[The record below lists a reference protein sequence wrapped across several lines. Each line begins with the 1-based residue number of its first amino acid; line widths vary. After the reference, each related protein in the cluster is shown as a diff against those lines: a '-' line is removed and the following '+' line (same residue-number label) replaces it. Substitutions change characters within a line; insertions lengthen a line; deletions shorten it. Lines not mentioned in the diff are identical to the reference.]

1 MRHLLDTHILVS
13 WANGT
18 TSDLSA
24 AQRRVLKKTEPRN
37 PLLVSD
43 ISLWEIATLASLGRL
58 RLSRPLRQ
66 WLEMA
71 TAAPLVQRVGISPAI
86 AAEVAALPNSFHRD
100 PGDRLLVASSRV
112 LGATLITRDR
122 KILKAQL
129 CPVLG

>member
-1 MRHLLDTHILVS
+1 MSHLLDTHILVS

-24 AQRRVLKKTEPRN
+24 AQRRVLRRVEPNN
-37 PLLVSD
+37 PLLVCD
-43 ISLWEIATLASLGRL
+43 ICLWEIATLVSLGRL
-58 RLSRPLRQ
+58 RLSRPLRE

-100 PGDRLLVASSRV
+100 PGDRVLVASSRV
-112 LGATLITRDR
+112 LGATLITRDQ
-122 KILKAQL
+122 KILKAQV